1 MSSGGATEDEQEE
14 ISGRWGPYRQGS
26 PPARHRPGAWSAR
39 RGWCPILP
47 QTEGDFTVGLLKQ
60 SVLRL
65 EPLEDRCLLSGD
77 VVLQWNELLVQSL
90 ASQPPRVPLARNM
103 ALVHVAMFDAINSI
117 ERTYEPYFVNVPA
130 PSDASLEAAA
140 AQAAHDT
147 LAALYPTRQA
157 IFDAAL
163 AGDLAGIPLAPAQQG
178 ILVGQ
183 QVAQQIL
190 TLRSNDGAA
199 AIVPYVPPNTDPGQW
214 QPTAPDFSA
223 A

>member
-77 VVLQWNELLVQSL
+77 VVLHWNEVLVQSL

-103 ALVHVAMFDAINSI
+103 ALVHVAMFDAVNAID
-117 ERTYEPYFVNVPA
+117 RTYEPYYAHVHA
-130 PSDASLEAAA
+130 SHGASLEAAA

-147 LAALYPTRQA
+147 LAALYPSRQA
-157 IFDAAL
+157 VYDTAL
-163 AGDLAGIPLAPAQQG
+163 AEDLAGIPQGRARQG
-178 ILVGQ
+178 IAVGQ
-183 QVAQQIL
+183 EVARQIL
-190 TLRSNDGAA
+190 ALRNNDGAS
-199 AIVPYVPPNTDPGQW
+199 AIVTYTPPNTDPGQW
-214 QPTAPDFSA
+214 QPTD
-223 A
+223 